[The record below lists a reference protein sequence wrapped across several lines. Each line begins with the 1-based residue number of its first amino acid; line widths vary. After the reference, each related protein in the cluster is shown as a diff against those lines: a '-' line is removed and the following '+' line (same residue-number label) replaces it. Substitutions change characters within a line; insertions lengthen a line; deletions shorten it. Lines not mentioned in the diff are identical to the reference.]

1 MIRSVLSA
9 SAAVLAL
16 SIAAPAAADTLVYN
30 VDGVTIDEEGK
41 VKRFTSLVFDD
52 DGVITH
58 TLERGEDR
66 PDDIEFAMDGEGQ
79 VMLPGMIDAHVHVM
93 DIGFAALTL
102 DLSDTNSLEEALA
115 KIAAFAQEND
125 GRPWILGRGW
135 NQEKWG
141 LGRFPTAA
149 ELDAIV
155 SDRPVWLERA
165 DNHANWANSLAM
177 ERAGITADT
186 QAPEGGRVIR
196 DAAGNPTGIFIDNA
210 KSLVGDSVPAPRPKD
225 RDAAFAMAQ
234 ASLLANG
241 ITAVADMGTTI
252 EDWQTFRRSADLGQL
267 RIRIMSYADSPDTMD
282 LIGGPGPTPWLYEDR
297 LRLNGVKLYLDG
309 ALGSRGAVL
318 KEPYEDEPSTSG
330 LALTTPAELRNRMS
344 RAALNNFQTAVHAI
358 GDAANADLL
367 MAIQELSDTYKG
379 DRRWRIEHAQIVD
392 VDDLARFGEHGVIA
406 SMQPLHQT
414 SDRTMAEAR
423 LGEDRLGGAYAW
435 RSILEVGGRL
445 AFGSDAPV
453 EPADAFAG
461 LAVAISRT
469 DADGQ
474 PFGGWRAQEAVNREQ
489 ALAAFTSDAAFAG
502 FADGRF
508 GRLIPGER
516 ADFLLVD
523 RDPLLASPNEIRA
536 TEVSE
541 VYLNGTRVFAQ

>member
-1 MIRSVLSA
+1 MIRTLLTA
-9 SAAVLAL
+9 GAALFTV
-16 SIAAPAAADTLVYN
+16 SIAGPAAADTLIYN

-41 VKRFTSLVFDD
+41 VKRFTALVFDD
-52 DGVITH
+52 EGRITH
-58 TLERGEDR
+58 TLERGADR
-66 PDDIEFAMDGEGQ
+66 PEDVEFALDGEGQ
-79 VMLPGMIDAHVHVM
+79 VMLPGMIDAHAHVM
-93 DIGFAALTL
+93 NIGIAALTL
-102 DLSDTNSLEEALA
+102 DLSDTTSLEDALS
-115 KIAAFAQEND
+115 KIAAFAEENP

-135 NQEKWG
+135 NQERWG

-149 ELDAIV
+149 ELDAVV
-155 SDRPVWLERA
+155 SDRPVMLGRA
-165 DNHANWANSLAM
+165 DGHAIWSNSLAM
-177 ERAGITADT
+177 EQAGVTADT
-186 QAPEGGRVIR
+186 QAPTGGRIIR
-196 DAAGNPTGIFIDNA
+196 DAGGNPSGVFVDNA
-210 KSLVGDSVPAPRPKD
+210 VALVGNTVPAPRPAD
-225 RDAAFAMAQ
+225 RDRALVMAQ
-234 ASLLANG
+234 ERLLAHG
-241 ITAVADMGTTI
+241 ITAVADMGTSI

-267 RIRIMSYADSPDTMD
+267 RIRIMSYANSPETME
-282 LIGGPGPTPWLYEDR
+282 LIGGTGPTPWLYEDR
-297 LRLNGVKLYLDG
+297 LRLNGIKLYLDG

-344 RAALNNFQTAVHAI
+344 RAALGNFQTAVHAI

-367 MAIQELSDTYKG
+367 LAIGELSESYTG

-392 VDDLARFGEHGVIA
+392 VADLAKFGEHGIIA

-435 RSILEVGGRL
+435 RSILEAGGRL

-453 EPADAFAG
+453 EPTDAFAG

-474 PFGGWRAQEAVNREQ
+474 PFGGWRAHEAVSREQ
-489 ALAAFTSDAAFAG
+489 ALAAFTSWAAFAG

-516 ADFLLVD
+516 ADFLFVD
-523 RDPLLASPNEIRA
+523 RDPMLASPSDIR
-536 TEVSE
+536 TTKIREVW
-541 VYLNGTRVFAQ
+541 VGGIRVFSQ